1 MTEYN
6 TGKMQEYCHTLDLFR
21 YASEM
26 SIRDWIKNPNPGTQ
40 HVQYKKK
47 IIWQGCFFF
56 LPLVF
61 YTCNVLD

>member
-21 YASEM
+21 YASGM

-47 IIWQGCFFF
+47 KLSDRVGFFF
-56 LPLVF
+56 SLWFSTHVMF
-61 YTCNVLD
+61 